1 MDHYPS
7 FHPCYGTSPIRDR
20 YEGLETWFQ
29 ARQVGDVTSV
39 EPARHALYAVLED
52 VLGTEHAETLMTH
65 LPQHESDEVA
75 TKADLGRVE
84 TRIDDR
90 FDRMDERFDRMEDRF
105 DRMEDRFDERFN
117 RMEVR
122 IDKMNRNFVTVS
134 FGTLT
139 VMTAIFAL
147 LTKIWA

>member
-1 MDHYPS
+1 M
-7 FHPCYGTSPIRDR
+7 
-20 YEGLETWFQ
+20 
-29 ARQVGDVTSV
+29 TSV
-39 EPARHALYAVLED
+39 EPARHAFYAVLED

-75 TKADLGRVE
+75 TNADLGRVE
-84 TRIDDR
+84 TRID
-90 FDRMDERFDRMEDRF
+90 ERF

-122 IDKMNRNFVTVS
+122 IDKINRNFVTVS

-139 VMTAIFAL
+139 VMTAIFAF